1 MYRPHSSTKK
11 AKTRSYELIV
21 TQEPSGAIHAEIC
34 YSTDLLASVP
44 IKVRN
49 PIGSPNGRTSEHGFF
64 TTLGLAI
71 GEQFKKA

>member
-1 MYRPHSSTKK
+1 MKK

-21 TQEPSGAIHAEIC
+21 TQHANGALSAKFETLHDEI
-34 YSTDLLASVP
+34 DELV
-44 IKVRN
+44 V
-49 PIGSPNGRTSEHGFF
+49 GSPNGRTSEHGFF

>member
-21 TQEPSGAIHAEIC
+21 TQHPDGALYAEM
-34 YSTDLLASVP
+34 SDDTDLFASLP
-44 IKVRN
+44 IK
-49 PIGSPNGRTSEHGFF
+49 IGSPNGRTSEHGFF

>member
-1 MYRPHSSTKK
+1 MYHPHSSTKK
-11 AKTRSYELIV
+11 LKSRHYELIV
-21 TQEPSGAIHAEIC
+21 TQHPSGALEAKLFKDVTPDEDNLI
-34 YSTDLLASVP
+34 
-44 IKVRN
+44 

>member
-1 MYRPHSSTKK
+1 MYRPHSSKKK
-11 AKTRSYELIV
+11 AKTRSYDLIV
-21 TQEPSGAIHAEIC
+21 TQHPNGALSAKLEEENV
-34 YSTDLLASVP
+34 DPDNLNPVDG
-44 IKVRN
+44 

>member
-11 AKTRSYELIV
+11 AKTRSYDLKITRHANGALEAHLETRDHDCA
-21 TQEPSGAIHAEIC
+21 TQEE
-34 YSTDLLASVP
+34 V
-44 IKVRN
+44 K
-49 PIGSPNGRTSEHGFF
+49 IGSPNGRTSEHGFF

>member
-11 AKTRSYELIV
+11 EKTRHYNLSV
-21 TQEPSGAIHAEIC
+21 TEHANGALSCCIIADWPNAGAA
-34 YSTDLLASVP
+34 DLLSV
-44 IKVRN
+44 
-49 PIGSPNGRTSEHGFF
+49 GSPNGRTSDHGFF